1 MLRLAAHIATAA
13 LVVPAAS
20 AAEVRTGPPGNA
32 FYRPPAALVP
42 GKPGTVIWA
51 RPARGLAALPQA
63 ARTILVLY
71 RSRSAAGRPIAV
83 SGTVAFPPGP
93 PPPGGFATASWG
105 HVTTGSA
112 DSCAPSAVRPD
123 SPERERMTRGD
134 PVVRRLLDAG
144 IVVARSDYEGIGP
157 PGRHPYLIGA
167 SLARSVTD
175 VVRAARKLDAR
186 VGRRWV
192 AAGHSEGGLAAL
204 FAGALAP
211 ALAPGLEL
219 RGVSAVAP
227 PSHLSDLFD
236 TFEHVPIATEHT
248 ATLSS
253 LAGLVLDGAGTVEP
267 RLDWWYRNGALSPR
281 AVALLPHVEQRCLV
295 ELDRPDSWG
304 GMAPAEIAGPRADEA
319 KPLLYRVLDA
329 NDPRTLRIQGVPV
342 RLDQGALDA
351 VAPAPFA
358 EELHATYLQHGTA
371 VELHRYP
378 TGTHENITSDAQAA
392 GPVAEWIAARVV
404 K

>member
-1 MLRLAAHIATAA
+1 MLRLVAPLAVAAVLAA
-13 LVVPAAS
+13 PAAS
-20 AAEVRTGPPGNA
+20 AAEVRTGPPGDA

-51 RPARGLAALPQA
+51 RPATGLAALPQA
-63 ARTILVLY
+63 ARTTLVLY
-71 RSRSAAGRPIAV
+71 RSRSATGEPIAV
-83 SGTVAFPPGP
+83 SGTVAFPHGD
-93 PPPGGFATASWG
+93 PPPGGFGTASWG

-112 DSCAPSAVRPD
+112 DSCAPSAVRPN

-134 PVVRRLLDAG
+134 PVVRRLLQAG

-167 SLARSVTD
+167 SLARSVTHI
-175 VVRAARKLDAR
+175 VRAARRLDGR

-192 AAGHSEGGLAAL
+192 ATGHSEGGLAAL

-211 ALAPGLEL
+211 GLAPELDL
-219 RGVSAVAP
+219 RGASAVAP
-227 PSHLSDLFD
+227 PSHLSDLFEA
-236 TFEHVPIATEHT
+236 FGRFPLATEQT

-253 LAGLVLDGAGTVEP
+253 LAGLVLGGAGTVEP

-281 AVALLPHVEQRCLV
+281 AVALLPHLERRCLV

-304 GMAPAEIAGPRADEA
+304 GMAPSEIAGPRAEEA

-329 NDPRTLRIQGVPV
+329 NDPRTLRIGAAPV

-358 EELHATYLQHGTA
+358 EELHATYLRNGTEA
-371 VELHRYP
+371 ELHRYP
-378 TGTHENITSDAQAA
+378 TATHENITSDAQAA
-392 GPVAEWIAARVV
+392 GPLAEWIAARLR
-404 K
+404 